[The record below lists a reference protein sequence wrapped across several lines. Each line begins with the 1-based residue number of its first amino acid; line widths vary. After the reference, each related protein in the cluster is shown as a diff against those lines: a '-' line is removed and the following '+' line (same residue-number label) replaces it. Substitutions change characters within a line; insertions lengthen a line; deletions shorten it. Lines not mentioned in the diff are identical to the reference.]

1 MISTPI
7 TSPPSLGPKER
18 DDTLPWSDLMVGNV
32 RGNAGLLPS
41 TRHGELK
48 NQENGQSRMNVNT
61 AADIFRVPFLVAM
74 GSLCDAG

>member
-41 TRHGELK
+41 TRHGESEK
-48 NQENGQSRMNVNT
+48 SREWAIQDECQHGSGYFESPIFGSNGQFV
-61 AADIFRVPFLVAM
+61 
-74 GSLCDAG
+74 